1 MSDVDPRPAPAM
13 NYGSPHP
20 PATNGQ
26 AVASLVLGLV
36 SLVLMCIW
44 YIALPCGILAIVF
57 GCIARGNAKRGAPR
71 GGMATAGLVLGIFGV
86 VLPVLLVL
94 GVLALIGIGG
104 PTFIEEMQKA
114 AQEAQQNAGP

>member
-1 MSDVDPRPAPAM
+1 MSDVDPPPAPAM
-13 NYGSPHP
+13 DYAGPQP

-36 SLVLMCIW
+36 SLVLMCVW

-57 GCIARGNAKRGAPR
+57 GVLGRGSAKRGAPR
-71 GGMATAGLVLGIFGV
+71 GGMATAGLILGILGV
-86 VLPVLLVL
+86 VIPLMLVL

-104 PTFIEEMQKA
+104 PSILEEIQKA
-114 AQEAQQNAGP
+114 AQEAQQNAAP